1 VDCVDRYAS
10 SVRRDL
16 EVTEPLVEGSRRA
29 GRFAVRVPELAGDV
43 HDLEGLV
50 GLAAH
55 LFPDPDGR

>member
-1 VDCVDRYAS
+1 
-10 SVRRDL
+10 VRRDL

-50 GLAAH
+50 GVAAH